1 MIKKKRREQMLSSL
15 SRNWWLLA
23 LRGIAAIIFGVLA
36 LVWPSLTV
44 LSLVVLF
51 GALAFVEGV
60 FSVTAAIASHRNNE
74 SWWAMLLAGLAGI
87 IFGLLTW
94 VWPEATALALL
105 YLIATWALVTGGFEV
120 AAAIKLRKLINNE
133 WLMIAGGLLSI
144 LVGVLLVLFPG
155 AGALGVMWL
164 IGSYAIAFGVLQ
176 IVLSFRVKSLAP

>member
-1 MIKKKRREQMLSSL
+1 MLSSL

-60 FSVTAAIASHRNNE
+60 FSITTAIAVHKKNE
-74 SWWAMLLAGLAGI
+74 YWWAILLAGVAGI
-87 IFGLLTW
+87 IIGLITFF
-94 VWPEATALALL
+94 WPDVTALALL
-105 YLIATWALVTGGFEV
+105 YLIASWALITGGFEI

-133 WLMIAGGLLSI
+133 WVMILGGLLSI
-144 LVGVLLVLFPG
+144 LVGVLLVVFPG
-155 AGALGVMWL
+155 AGALSVIWL
-164 IGSYAIAFGVLQ
+164 IGSFAIAFGILQ
-176 IVLSFRVKSLAP
+176 IVLAFKVKSLAPQTHD